1 MLLISRLKEFVAE
14 CKSELHAIKETKIVV
29 STDEVAKL
37 MKEHHEDNNILM
49 IAIVPEHDIKG
60 KEDNTM
66 VDNGTIFYFLEK
78 IDYSE
83 LSHDE
88 YLAVFERTQLVAKEF
103 VLKIL
108 SDKEDNK
115 FCGLFSHLADNAF
128 QISPIKAL
136 NSCNGY
142 FVNLTF
148 KTVL

>member
-14 CKSELHAIKETKIVV
+14 CKSDIQAIKETNIVV

-37 MKEHHEDNNILM
+37 MKEHNEENNILM

-60 KEDNTM
+60 KEDSAM

-78 IDYSE
+78 TDYSE
-83 LSHDE
+83 VTQDG
-88 YLAVFERTQLVAKEF
+88 YLEVFERTQLVAKEF
-103 VLKIL
+103 VEKIL

-115 FCGLFSHLADNAF
+115 FCGLFQHLADNAF

-136 NSCNGY
+136 SSCNGH
-142 FVNLTF
+142 FVNVSF

>member
-14 CKSELHAIKETKIVV
+14 CKSDIQAIKATDIVV

-37 MKEHHEDNNILM
+37 MKEHNEENNILM

-60 KEDNTM
+60 KEDSAM

-78 IDYSE
+78 TDYSE
-83 LSHDE
+83 VTQDG
-88 YLAVFERTQLVAKEF
+88 YLEVFERTQLVAKEF
-103 VLKIL
+103 VEKIL

-115 FCGLFSHLADNAF
+115 FCGLFQHLADNVF

-136 NSCNGY
+136 SSCNGY
-142 FVNLTF
+142 FVNVSF